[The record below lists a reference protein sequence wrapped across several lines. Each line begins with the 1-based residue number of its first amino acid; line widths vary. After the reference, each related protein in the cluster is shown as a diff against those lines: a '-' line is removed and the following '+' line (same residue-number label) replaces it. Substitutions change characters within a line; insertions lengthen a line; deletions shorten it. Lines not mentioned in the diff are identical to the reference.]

1 MTDTGH
7 EDGPRGS
14 GDADHDGDPY
24 ADLPP
29 LDGVIVPDD
38 ASELEA
44 DREAWRRETAR
55 QARQQLRERRRE
67 RRAGSGSRLRR
78 LGLTLPMGVSVLV
91 AVVLVMMFTSVFAPK
106 RAPLAP
112 AVPLATGVA
121 ATGAVGALL
130 PDVTLTAGSGV
141 SVPVRLLRPAVL
153 VLVPGTCDSS
163 CGAVAA
169 EVVAQSRSLQV
180 RSAVVLPASSA
191 LDEAS
196 ALTQAAA
203 ASTLLADGTDLRG
216 LVRATGVTAVVIGA
230 DGTVVDVARSITDG
244 ERLESRIRPISPAA

>member
-1 MTDTGH
+1 MTGFGR
-7 EDGPRGS
+7 EDGPRGP

-29 LDGVIVPDD
+29 IDGLVIPDD

-44 DREAWRRETAR
+44 DLVAWRREAAQ
-55 QARQQLRERRRE
+55 QAREQLRVRRRA
-67 RRAGSGSRLRR
+67 RRAGSRSRLRR
-78 LGLTLPMGVSVLV
+78 LGLSLPMGVSVAV
-91 AVVLVMMFTSVFAPK
+91 AVLLVVLFTTVFAPT

-141 SVPVRLLRPAVL
+141 AVPARLLRPATL
-153 VLVPGTCDSS
+153 VLVPDPCTSA
-163 CGAVAA
+163 CGAIAA

-180 RSAVVLPASSA
+180 RAAVVLPMSA
-191 LDEAS
+191 TDATGSLS
-196 ALTQAAA
+196 QAAA
-203 ASTLLADGTDLRG
+203 SATLLADDTDLRQ
-216 LVRATGVTAVVIGA
+216 VVQATGVTAIIVGA
-230 DGTVVDVARSITDG
+230 DGKVVDIARSITDG